1 MTVRVLVVDD
11 HPVVR
16 AGLVMVL
23 GIDPD
28 IEVVGEAGDGREAI
42 ERAAEL
48 EPDVVLTDLQMPEV
62 DGVGVAAQIASTDG
76 GPKVLILTTYD
87 TDRSIVAAVEA
98 GAAGYLLKDTPADEI
113 IEAVKSAAAGHSVL
127 PGPIAE
133 KLAAKQAEP
142 KLPELT
148 ERERDVLACVANGSS
163 NAATAKELFISVAT
177 VKTHLI
183 HVFQKLQVDDRT
195 SAVTKAIQLGIIEAP
210 S

>member
-23 GIDPD
+23 GIDAD

-42 ERAAEL
+42 DRVAEL
-48 EPDVVLTDLQMPEV
+48 APDVVLTDLQMPEV
-62 DGVGVAAQIASTDG
+62 DGVGVAQQLASTEDG
-76 GPKVLILTTYD
+76 PRVLILTTYD

-113 IEAVKSAAAGHSVL
+113 IAAVKSVAAGHSVL

-133 KLAAKQAEP
+133 KLAAKLSEP
-142 KLPELT
+142 ALPELT
-148 ERERDVLACVANGSS
+148 DREVEVLACVARGSS

-195 SAVTKAIQLGIIEAP
+195 GAVTKAIQLGIIEPP